1 MVPIHG
7 LCMEGPER
15 HAWRGCVESTRT
27 EATWGASFSPISS
40 PSLAHRTEAT
50 WRASRSPVS
59 LAHPHERHVVHAFRQ
74 PEPGPLRHDLGANHP
89 AGNESYVRP
98 HGLHVH
104 GCQDSCTWGQ
114 DGGACMPAWGSLHGG
129 PTHTAPCAHT
139 VPAISVFVQAF
150 EEREYDEYLC
160 TVKQAVASMHVTSRL
175 PTPGPRGKISWSWLT
190 FLPILGS
197 RRQRFH
203 ECRGGACRH
212 FGIGPLRPDS

>member
-1 MVPIHG
+1 MVPVHG

-98 HGLHVH
+98 WPPCALMSGFMHMGAGRRGLH
-104 GCQDSCTWGQ
+104 
-114 DGGACMPAWGSLHGG
+114 ACMGKLAWGPHSH
-129 PTHTAPCAHT
+129 
-139 VPAISVFVQAF
+139 S
-150 EEREYDEYLC
+150 
-160 TVKQAVASMHVTSRL
+160 
-175 PTPGPRGKISWSWLT
+175 
-190 FLPILGS
+190 
-197 RRQRFH
+197 
-203 ECRGGACRH
+203 
-212 FGIGPLRPDS
+212 PLRSHRTCHLRFCPGV